1 MVSEFLVT
9 NKEELKAKGWDA
21 LDIILITGDAY
32 VDHQSFAASLLG
44 RWLEKHGFKVG
55 IIAQPSWTNTAD
67 FSELGAPRL
76 FFGVTAG
83 NLDSLVANNTSEKKT
98 RREDMYSPGG
108 IVGKRPDRAVTVYCN
123 ILKQLY
129 KDSMIVIGGI
139 EASLRRIT
147 HYDYWSNKVRRPIL
161 FDCRADVLV
170 YGMGEL
176 ALLELAKRV
185 SENKDWHDVG
195 NVSYISK
202 EVPEEDVL
210 TIDSFEDVSSKEESF
225 VSSHINYHKEFVSGG
240 NRKVVQECQKRY
252 VIINPPREF
261 TTHDLDDI
269 AELKFLRKQHPSY
282 KEKVPAFGFVRDS
295 VVTHR
300 GCYGGCYFCVLGIH
314 QGKKII
320 SRSEESLVKE
330 VKNII
335 SKDSEFK
342 GTIQDVGGPTANMY
356 ESVCS
361 KEQPCS
367 RFSCLMPSP
376 CKYLRPNQQSHLKL
390 IKEISK
396 VEGVNN
402 VFVNSGIRFDLALL
416 DKQYSKSILANH
428 VSGQLS
434 MAPEHIC
441 DNVLKLMNKP
451 NNSVY
456 EEFEELFE
464 QENKRNNKK
473 QFIIPY
479 FIAAYPGSS
488 LNDMYKLSKY
498 LRERNMRIKQVQNF
512 IPIPMSV
519 ASVMYYTGKDPF
531 SGSELYVAKGD
542 DRLLQR
548 ALLQPWLKSNFSFVK
563 RALNKI
569 GKEND
574 YSYLTGDKQLKNNS
588 GPSWKKR

>member
-1 MVSEFLVT
+1 M
-9 NKEELKAKGWDA
+9 
-21 LDIILITGDAY
+21 
-32 VDHQSFAASLLG
+32 
-44 RWLEKHGFKVG
+44 
-55 IIAQPSWTNTAD
+55 
-67 FSELGAPRL
+67 
-76 FFGVTAG
+76 
-83 NLDSLVANNTSEKKT
+83 
-98 RREDMYSPGG
+98 
-108 IVGKRPDRAVTVYCN
+108 
-123 ILKQLY
+123 
-129 KDSMIVIGGI
+129 
-139 EASLRRIT
+139 
-147 HYDYWSNKVRRPIL
+147 
-161 FDCRADVLV
+161 
-170 YGMGEL
+170 
-176 ALLELAKRV
+176 
-185 SENKDWHDVG
+185 
-195 NVSYISK
+195 
-202 EVPEEDVL
+202 
-210 TIDSFEDVSSKEESF
+210 
-225 VSSHINYHKEFVSGG
+225 
-240 NRKVVQECQKRY
+240 
-252 VIINPPREF
+252 
-261 TTHDLDDI
+261 
-269 AELKFLRKQHPSY
+269 
-282 KEKVPAFGFVRDS
+282 
-295 VVTHR
+295 THR

-464 QENKRNNKK
+464 QENKRNNK
-473 QFIIPY
+473 
-479 FIAAYPGSS
+479 
-488 LNDMYKLSKY
+488 
-498 LRERNMRIKQVQNF
+498 
-512 IPIPMSV
+512 
-519 ASVMYYTGKDPF
+519 
-531 SGSELYVAKGD
+531 
-542 DRLLQR
+542 
-548 ALLQPWLKSNFSFVK
+548 
-563 RALNKI
+563 
-569 GKEND
+569 
-574 YSYLTGDKQLKNNS
+574 NNL
-588 GPSWKKR
+588 